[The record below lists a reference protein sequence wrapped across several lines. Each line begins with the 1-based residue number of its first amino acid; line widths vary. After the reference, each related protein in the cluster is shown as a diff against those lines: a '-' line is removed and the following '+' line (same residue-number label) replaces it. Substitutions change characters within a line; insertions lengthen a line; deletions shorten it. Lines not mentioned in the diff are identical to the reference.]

1 MDQLLA
7 NGPLSLRQRRGAIAD
22 RWGSRPVCFCRIE
35 RETYKR
41 SMTTKHLPQE
51 TPPRMFDETF
61 LEVLTEK
68 VAERLIP
75 RLAQIAE
82 RTDGNETRYLSLE
95 QAAEFI
101 GTSYEGMRA
110 MARKEHIPVVRRGA
124 RRHIDKRDLVAFME
138 RNKAS

>member
-1 MDQLLA
+1 
-7 NGPLSLRQRRGAIAD
+7 
-22 RWGSRPVCFCRIE
+22 
-35 RETYKR
+35 
-41 SMTTKHLPQE
+41 MTTKHLPQE
-51 TPPRMFDETF
+51 TPPQMFNETF

-82 RTDGNETRYLSLE
+82 RTDSNETRYLSLE

-138 RNKAS
+138 KNKAS